1 MFQGG
6 FNQSY
11 DQYLI
16 LRGYDP
22 SSNKLIILK
31 RALIDSLAEPG
42 FHQFWGDQ
50 NPGIGYLLF
59 RLYLV

>member
-22 SSNKLIILK
+22 SSSKLIILK
-31 RALIDSLAEPG
+31 RALIDSWAEPG
-42 FHQFWGDQ
+42 LHEFWRVW
-50 NPGIGYLLF
+50 NSGIGYLLF
-59 RLYLV
+59 RLYLA